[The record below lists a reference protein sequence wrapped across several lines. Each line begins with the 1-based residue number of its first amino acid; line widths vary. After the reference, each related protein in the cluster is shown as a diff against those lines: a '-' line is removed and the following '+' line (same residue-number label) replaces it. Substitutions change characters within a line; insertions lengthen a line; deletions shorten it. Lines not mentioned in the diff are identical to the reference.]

1 MVARIHVTL
10 KRGVLDPQGKAIQ
23 HGLASLGFEGVEDVR
38 MGKYIEVRLSGVS
51 KQEAERRVRA
61 MCEQLLANPVI
72 EDFTFEISHV

>member
-1 MVARIHVTL
+1 MLARIHVTL

-23 HGLASLGFEGVEDVR
+23 HGLASLGFDGVEEVR

-51 KQEAERRVRA
+51 EDEAERRVRA

-72 EDFTFEISHV
+72 EEFKFEISHV

>member
-1 MVARIHVTL
+1 MLARIHVTL

-23 HGLASLGFEGVEDVR
+23 HGLASLGFDGVEEVR

-51 KQEAERRVRA
+51 EDEAERRVRA

-72 EDFTFEISHV
+72 EEFTFEIGHV